1 MIQGYANLK
10 IQAPDKE
17 KDIAFYTQ
25 ALQMPL
31 IGEDTV
37 TFPEGTT
44 VTVNKG
50 EEASANTSGFTHIC
64 IDTCNADDG
73 WARALKCGCIPSRE
87 SDVPTGDNEL
97 YGGFLRNAG
106 DEEIKLWHI
115 CKNGQQSEPYETGNF
130 VKAFVHAA
138 VTRRIWT
145 KRSVSMKR
153 SVSA

>member
-17 KDIAFYTQ
+17 KAIAFYTQ

-50 EEASANTSGFTHIC
+50 EEASANTSGFTH
-64 IDTCNADDG
+64 NLY
-73 WARALKCGCIPSRE
+73 RYLQCG
-87 SDVPTGDNEL
+87 
-97 YGGFLRNAG
+97 
-106 DEEIKLWHI
+106 
-115 CKNGQQSEPYETGNF
+115 
-130 VKAFVHAA
+130 
-138 VTRRIWT
+138 
-145 KRSVSMKR
+145 
-153 SVSA
+153 